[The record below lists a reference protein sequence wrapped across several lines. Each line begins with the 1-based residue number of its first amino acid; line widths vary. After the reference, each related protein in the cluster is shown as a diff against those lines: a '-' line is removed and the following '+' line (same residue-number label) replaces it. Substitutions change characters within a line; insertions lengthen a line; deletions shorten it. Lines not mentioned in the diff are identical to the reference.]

1 MKMYLHAFLENK
13 FLGEITLLSQNII
26 SLTFHIRRKK
36 KVPGVRGTLQN
47 INGRNKYSCKDLAQ
61 DTSFCSCWIPATITV
76 QMAFLEV
83 QCAPTAIN
91 LR

>member
-36 KVPGVRGTLQN
+36 MCLELGEH
-47 INGRNKYSCKDLAQ
+47 CK
-61 DTSFCSCWIPATITV
+61 I
-76 QMAFLEV
+76 
-83 QCAPTAIN
+83 
-91 LR
+91 